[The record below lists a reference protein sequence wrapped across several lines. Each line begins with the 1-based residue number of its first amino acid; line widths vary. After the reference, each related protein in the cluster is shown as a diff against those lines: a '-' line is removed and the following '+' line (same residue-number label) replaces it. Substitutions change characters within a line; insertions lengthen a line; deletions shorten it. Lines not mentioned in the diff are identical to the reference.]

1 MADAI
6 LMSGGTGSIASDD
19 VTAKQEDVLEGKT
32 TVTADSNDEVVAGT
46 MQLLKTE
53 LDIEHSRMAHHRGD
67 WFGQGRAVDSATFG
81 RGIVV
86 SIKIPDSK
94 RYALDTDVEF
104 VFKPEPHLQPGNIRA
119 GAEVAGVSGGI
130 PEWSV
135 AAHGGI
141 GDTLYAWNKEGY
153 VRDIAGKR
161 GILVRIPD
169 GHIIKSATWVF
180 LEVPELVPNNI
191 RGGKMITDM
200 PGGIPEWSPTNA
212 GVDDVLYAWNDDG
225 MVFDLRT
232 GFHGILTR
240 IPDNHIITKA
250 NWVFLKSPNLLPH
263 NVRAGTNING
273 CVGTLVDY
281 GAGGTVFNGA
291 TFDNKFCSGVANSVF
306 KGIQCR
312 NITILQGSLQRNAAG
327 GTKRG
332 IFHGIAD
339 GGLKIQIYASTKNL
353 PAFPYVGCAL
363 DKSINLTPFSK
374 IRVGYFFRDVDYR
387 VAEYNGNVSVS
398 VAVTVVPTVNYSDT
412 STEGF
417 RVRGYAS
424 NAVYNRRLHNAT
436 FNSGFNQSDFVQ
448 QYFELDV
455 SASQGHHFVLIG
467 ADSDVSHNT
476 CYISAA
482 FVINH
487 IELIN

>member
-1 MADAI
+1 MAGSERGLNVADAI
-6 LMSGGTGSIASDD
+6 LMQGGSGGITSDD
-19 VTAKQEDVLEGKT
+19 VTASKAQVLQGYKTVTTDSDDEMVEGTIAIRGYKGPDSPEMWHSQAEGGYVVRFLEGYYHKVGIFNPYVIAPTALVKAAVGYNPGKT
-32 TVTADSNDEVVAGT
+32 LNDTVTCGE
-46 MQLLKTE
+46 
-53 LDIEHSRMAHHRGD
+53 
-67 WFGQGRAVDSATFG
+67 QGLIPMWSPEAS
-81 RGIVV
+81 GI
-86 SIKIPDSK
+86 D
-94 RYALDTDVEF
+94 DV
-104 VFKPEPHLQPGNIRA
+104 
-119 GAEVAGVSGGI
+119 
-130 PEWSV
+130 
-135 AAHGGI
+135 
-141 GDTLYAWNKEGY
+141 LYAWNNEGM
-153 VRDIAGKR
+153 VFDLRNNGR

-169 GHIIKSATWVF
+169 GHYI
-180 LEVPELVPNNI
+180 N
-191 RGGKMITDM
+191 R
-200 PGGIPEWSPTNA
+200 
-212 GVDDVLYAWNDDG
+212 
-225 MVFDLRT
+225 
-232 GFHGILTR
+232 
-240 IPDNHIITKA
+240 A
-250 NWVFLKSPNLLPH
+250 NWVFLRSPNLQPW
-263 NVRAGTNING
+263 NVRAGMNING

-306 KGIQCR
+306 KGVQCR
-312 NITILQGSLQRNAAG
+312 NITVFQGSLQRNAAG

-363 DKSINLTPFSK
+363 NNSINLTPFSK

-387 VAEYNGNVSVS
+387 VAEYNGNVSAS
-398 VAVTVVPTVNYSDT
+398 VAVTVVPTTNYSDT

-424 NAVYNRRLHNAT
+424 NAAYNRKLHNAT
-436 FNSGFNQSDFVQ
+436 FSSGFNQSDFVQ
-448 QYFELDV
+448 QYVDLDV
-455 SASQGHHFVLIG
+455 STLQGHHFVMIG

>member
-1 MADAI
+1 MGKCI
-6 LMSGGTGSIASDD
+6 LNWGGSGGTTSND
-19 VTAKQEDVLEGKT
+19 VTAKQDDVLEGKT
-32 TVTADSNDEVVAGT
+32 AVTADSNDEVVEGT
-46 MQLLKTE
+46 
-53 LDIEHSRMAHHRGD
+53 
-67 WFGQGRAVDSATFG
+67 
-81 RGIVV
+81 IVV
-86 SIKIPDSK
+86 RGYKGPDSS
-94 RYALDTDVEF
+94 EMW
-104 VFKPEPHLQPGNIRA
+104 HSQ
-119 GAEVAGVSGGI
+119 AEGGY
-130 PEWSV
+130 V
-135 AAHGGI
+135 VRF
-141 GDTLYAWNKEGY
+141 LEGY
-153 VRDIAGKR
+153 YHRSDVHNPYVIAPTALVKAAVGYNPGKTLNDTVTC
-161 GILVRIPD
+161 GEQGLIPTWTP
-169 GHIIKSATWVF
+169 AT
-180 LEVPELVPNNI
+180 
-191 RGGKMITDM
+191 
-200 PGGIPEWSPTNA
+200 A
-212 GVDDVLYAWNDDG
+212 GVDDVLYAWADDG

-232 GFHGILTR
+232 GFRGILTR
-240 IPDNHIITKA
+240 IPDGHYISKA

-306 KGIQCR
+306 KGVQCR
-312 NITILQGSLQRNAAG
+312 NITVLQGFLQRNAAG

-387 VAEYNGNVSVS
+387 VAEYSGNVSAS
-398 VAVTVVPTVNYSDT
+398 VAVAVMPTANYSDT
-412 STEGF
+412 TVEGF
-417 RVRGYAS
+417 RVRSYAS

-436 FNSGFNQSDFVQ
+436 FSSGFNQSDFVQ

-455 SASQGHHFVLIG
+455 SAFQGHHFVLIG

-476 CYISAA
+476 CYINAA
-482 FVINH
+482 FVVNH
-487 IELIN
+487 IELVN